1 MMVVSMDRRI
11 LIVELAMRVV
21 SIPVLSILPVVIMGR
36 YFSVVV

>member
-21 SIPVLSILPVVIMGR
+21 SVPVLPILPVVIMGR